1 MMKKVKIIHILH
13 SVGGVDVSLR
23 HILNNIDDVLFENIV
38 IHSDNDTKKEFISLS
53 KNKIKEYKLSIYR
66 NISPLKD
73 FKSILATRRI
83 LKKEKPHLIHAHS
96 AKGGVISRLAAIG
109 LNIRVLHTPQAYSYL
124 STSNSLKRMVFLQIE
139 RVLAN
144 LNSTLV
150 ASSSSEQ
157 KRGVNEVK
165 YKKKNAMLFNN
176 SINDIKVD
184 SNLTIDKTWP
194 TNYIC
199 TVGRP
204 SYQKNLEMMVKVI
217 SKVKEKFPTIH
228 LVIMGVGYYSP
239 ELENIKKLIDRLEL
253 KKNITLLEWTTQQNI
268 FAIISKSEAYI
279 TTARYEGLPY
289 SVIESMAIGKPIIA
303 TEADGNKDLVIH
315 DENGYLV
322 DFDEIDKMATLTQG
336 ILENKLLNKQ
346 FSEKSREL
354 FLENFNI
361 KSNIK
366 NLEALYKSK
375 LN

>member
-1 MMKKVKIIHILH
+1 MERIKIIHILH

-23 HILNNIDDVLFENIV
+23 HILNNIDDTSFENIV
-38 IHSDNDTKKEFISLS
+38 IHSDNDTKKEFLSLS
-53 KNKIKEYKLSIYR
+53 KHKIKAYKLSIYR
-66 NISPLKD
+66 NISPLND
-73 FKSILATRRI
+73 LKSIRATRRI
-83 LKKEKPHLIHAHS
+83 LKDEQPNLIHAHS

-109 LNIRVLHTPQAYSYL
+109 LNIKVLHTPQAYSYL
-124 STSNSLKRMVFLQIE
+124 STNNLLKRMIYLQIE

-157 KRGVNEVK
+157 NRGINEVK
-165 YKKKNAMLFNN
+165 YKKEKALLFNN
-176 SINDIKVD
+176 SINDIKIE
-184 SNLTIDKTWP
+184 NKLTIEKTWP

-217 SKVKEKFPTIH
+217 SKIKEKHTSIH

-239 ELENIKKLIDRLEL
+239 ELETIKELIDEL
-253 KKNITLLEWTTQQNI
+253 DLKNNITLLEWTTQQNI
-268 FAIISKSEAYI
+268 FTIIDKSQAYI

-289 SVIESMAIGKPIIA
+289 SVIESMAIGKAIIA
-303 TEADGNKDLVIH
+303 TDADGNRDLVVH
-315 DENGYLV
+315 NENGYLLG
-322 DFDEIDKMATLTQG
+322 FNEIDKMATLTQE
-336 ILENKLLNKQ
+336 ILENEPLNKK
-346 FSEKSREL
+346 FSEKSRNL
-354 FLENFNI
+354 FLDKYNI
-361 KSNIK
+361 TSNIK